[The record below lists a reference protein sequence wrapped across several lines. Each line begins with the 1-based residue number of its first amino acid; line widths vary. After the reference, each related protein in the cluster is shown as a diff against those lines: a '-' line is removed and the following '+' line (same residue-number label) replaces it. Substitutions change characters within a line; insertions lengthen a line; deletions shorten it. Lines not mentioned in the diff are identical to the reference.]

1 MPLVNVLVNNH
12 AYTVACD
19 EGEQE
24 HLRELARFLDA
35 RVRQLVE
42 TVGQVGDARLL
53 LMAGLVI
60 TDELAE
66 TLNRLEECEKQIA
79 ALSGGHSVAEQRQEV
94 EETLA
99 QALEKATEQIE
110 DIAHRLERA

>member
-19 EGEQE
+19 EGEEE
-24 HLRELARFLDA
+24 HLRELARFLDG

-42 TVGQVGDARLL
+42 SVGQVGDARLL

-60 TDELAE
+60 ADELSETIGRLDELKKDLASLKAAPKESETSQRTEDELAD
-66 TLNRLEECEKQIA
+66 
-79 ALSGGHSVAEQRQEV
+79 
-94 EETLA
+94 
-99 QALEKATEQIE
+99 ALEKATRQIE
-110 DIAHRLERA
+110 DIAARLARA

>member
-19 EGEQE
+19 EGEEE
-24 HLRELARFLDA
+24 HLRELARFLDG

-42 TVGQVGDARLL
+42 SVGQVGDARLL

-60 TDELAE
+60 ADELSETIGRLDERKKEIEALKNASKSPETSQRTEDELAD
-66 TLNRLEECEKQIA
+66 
-79 ALSGGHSVAEQRQEV
+79 
-94 EETLA
+94 
-99 QALEKATEQIE
+99 ALEKATRQIE
-110 DIAHRLERA
+110 DIAARLARA

>member
-19 EGEQE
+19 EGEEE
-24 HLRELARFLDA
+24 HLRALAKFVDT

-53 LMAGLVI
+53 LMASLVI
-60 TDELAE
+60 ADEMSEAMS
-66 TLNRLEECEKQIA
+66 RLEERDKEMATLKNSPPNNEK
-79 ALSGGHSVAEQRQEV
+79 SPSTEDM
-94 EETLA
+94 LA
-99 QALEKATEQIE
+99 DALEKATRQIE
-110 DIAHRLERA
+110 DIAQRLKHA